1 MKKIPFY
8 TCHTYGIC
16 FFVDSIED
24 MGTND
29 VFLQQ
34 VLMPKDAM

>member
-1 MKKIPFY
+1 MGFF
-8 TCHTYGIC
+8 

-24 MGTND
+24 TGTND

-34 VLMPKDAM
+34 VLMPKDAI